1 MIDFDSNLLY
11 IISVIW
17 HKANLAKVVDKKEIQ
32 LMKEPSQGFLNVNVN
47 ILQDPGKELDDGYH
61 GYACD

>member
-17 HKANLAKVVDKKEIQ
+17 HKANLANVDYKKINIA
-32 LMKEPSQGFLNVNVN
+32 MKEPTQGFLNVN
-47 ILQDPGKELDDGYH
+47 ILQDPGKELDDGCH